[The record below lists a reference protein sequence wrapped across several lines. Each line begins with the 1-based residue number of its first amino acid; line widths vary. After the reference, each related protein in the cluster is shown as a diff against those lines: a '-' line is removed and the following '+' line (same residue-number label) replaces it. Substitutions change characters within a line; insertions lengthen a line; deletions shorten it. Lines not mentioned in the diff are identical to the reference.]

1 MVQQAFRRKF
11 FRETVMNIKQMAS
24 AAVLLLASSASFA
37 DAAAPGGNL
46 GYLTAYPAQ
55 FAAFDSL
62 SVATLFSK
70 VYDFSVTA
78 GADVYGSVASVTNGV
93 TFSKVLI
100 DGVDTGPLLA
110 TNGGFGFDA
119 FDLSGGLHT
128 LTVEGSYK
136 AGFSIF
142 TGSVYAVPEPESVAL
157 LLAGLGV
164 VGFVARR
171 RQTA

>member
-1 MVQQAFRRKF
+1 
-11 FRETVMNIKQMAS
+11 MNIKQWAS
-24 AAVLLLASSASFA
+24 AAVLLVASSASFA
-37 DAAAPGGNL
+37 DAAAPGGSL
-46 GYLTAYPAQ
+46 GFLTAYPAQ
-55 FAAFDSL
+55 FAAFDAL
-62 SVATLFSK
+62 STETLFSK
-70 VYDFSVTA
+70 VYTFQVAD
-78 GADVYGSVASVTNGV
+78 GADVFGSVASVTNGV

-100 DGVDTGPLLA
+100 DGVDTGPLLS

-119 FDLSGGLHT
+119 FDLVGVNHT
-128 LTVEGSYK
+128 LTVEGTYK

-142 TGSVYAVPEPESVAL
+142 SGSVYAVPEPESVAL